1 MVDCSTAGVI
11 DSGAFTRAVGAGIFG
26 FCGGEGGICAIFIM
40 VSGGFKVEA
49 KV

>member
-26 FCGGEGGICAIFIM
+26 FCGGEGGICAIIIM